1 MKNKDIIKLLRT
13 VDEET
18 AVQLCEEY
26 HGISEKDHG
35 RLRKKVR
42 NILSEQDLSEYEY
55 FAEKV
60 TVKNSKF
67 GWISKTATAAAYVS
81 FFGGLLAG
89 VLNMNVIEP
98 DETQQELSDAPSFTT
113 ETRYSAK
120 NMVSAGNLIVD
131 VEKAEFA
138 AKGEYQLTLEITSE
152 NAVSLN
158 GTRVF
163 LADNFMAAFTSENGI
178 ERVIPPCAISEA
190 GERYAYAFTL
200 EDGENCI
207 LTLKYSLDTVPD
219 ALVSGHSEKSF
230 FIKLTED

>member
-42 NILSEQDLSEYEY
+42 NILSEQNLSEYEY
-55 FAEKV
+55 FTEKV
-60 TVKNSKF
+60 TVKSSRF
-67 GWISKTATAAAYVS
+67 GWISKVATAAAYIL
-81 FFGGLLAG
+81 FFSGLLAG

-98 DETQQELSDAPSFTT
+98 DETQQELSDIPPFAT
-113 ETRYSAK
+113 ETQYSAN

-131 VEKAEFA
+131 VKKAEFA
-138 AKGEYQLTLEITSE
+138 EKGEYQVTIEVKSE

-158 GTRVF
+158 GTRTF
-163 LADNFMAAFTSENGI
+163 FADNFLAAYTSENGI

-190 GERYAYAFTL
+190 GEHYDYAFTL
-200 EDGENCI
+200 GDGESCEI
-207 LTLKYSLDTVPD
+207 TLTYHTDETPH
-219 ALVSGHSEKSF
+219 AIISGYSEKSF

>member
-26 HGISEKDHG
+26 HGISEIDHG

-55 FAEKV
+55 FTEKV
-60 TVKNSKF
+60 TVKSSRF
-67 GWISKTATAAAYVS
+67 GWISKTATAAAYII

-98 DETQQELSDAPSFTT
+98 DETQQELSDVPPFAT
-113 ETRYSAK
+113 ETRYSAN
-120 NMVSAGNLIVD
+120 NMVSAGNLIID
-131 VEKAEFA
+131 VKKAEFA
-138 AKGEYQLTLEITSE
+138 VKGEYQLTLEIKSE

-158 GTRVF
+158 GTRLF

-178 ERVIPPCAISEA
+178 EMVIPPCAISET

-200 EDGENCI
+200 WDGESCEI
-207 LTLKYSLDTVPD
+207 TLTYHTAETPD
-219 ALVSGHSEKSF
+219 ALVSGCSEDSF